1 LTLAGRR
8 VLVVGA
14 SAGIGR
20 AFALAAAQDGAAVVL
35 SARRADRLAEAIDEM
50 EQGTAA
56 VGDVRNE
63 DDCASIVATAVE
75 TMGQIDLVF
84 YAAGCAPLRALID
97 TDGADWHDVLE
108 TNVIGLQQVTRAAV
122 PHMTPGGI
130 VAVLSSETVGKPR
143 TGLGAYGASK
153 AALEQSLRSW
163 RLEHPDLRFSCLA
176 VGATQPTEFGS
187 GYDMKTLVPA
197 MESWTRHGLMQEQYM
212 HTSDVSDFFVAMLGA
227 ALAHPGIAVEDL
239 TLRSPSP
246 VMGPPDKP
254 R

>member
-1 LTLAGRR
+1 LADKR

-20 AFALAAAQDGAAVVL
+20 AFALAAARDGAQVVI
-35 SARRADRLAEAIDEM
+35 SARRADRLTAAVGEM
-50 EQGTAA
+50 DGAAAA

-63 DDCASIVATAVE
+63 GDCARIVATAADALH
-75 TMGQIDLVF
+75 QIDLVF
-84 YAAGCAPLRALID
+84 YAAGYAPLRALVD
-97 TDGADWHDVLE
+97 TDSSDWHDVLD
-108 TNVIGLQQVTRAAV
+108 TNVIGLQQIIRAAV
-122 PHMTPGGI
+122 PHMSAGGI

-187 GYDMKTLVPA
+187 DFAMDTLVPA
-197 MESWTRHGLMQEQYM
+197 MESWTRHGLTQERYM
-212 HTSDVSDFFVAMLGA
+212 HTNDVAEFFVAMLSA
-227 ALAHPGIAVEDL
+227 ALVHPGIAVEDV

-246 VMGPPDKP
+246 VVGPEEAPS
-254 R
+254 